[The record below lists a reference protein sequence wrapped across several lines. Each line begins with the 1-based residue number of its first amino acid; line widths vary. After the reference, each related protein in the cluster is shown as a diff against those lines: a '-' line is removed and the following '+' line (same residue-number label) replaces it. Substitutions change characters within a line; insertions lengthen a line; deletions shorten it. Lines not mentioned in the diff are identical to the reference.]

1 MSEPI
6 NIFPV
11 EPINNDAESTD
22 PEDRASWLLTD
33 RVDYLE
39 QVAGHLLEQNK
50 DMLGHLAELA
60 AAVKE
65 IFDGDY
71 EE

>member
-1 MSEPI
+1 MS
-6 NIFPV
+6 
-11 EPINNDAESTD
+11 EPINNDAESTA
-22 PEDRASWLLTD
+22 PEDRTSWLLTD

-39 QVAGHLLEQNK
+39 QVAGYLLEQNK
-50 DMLGHLAELA
+50 DMLGHLVELT

-65 IFDGDY
+65 LFDGAD

>member
-39 QVAGHLLEQNK
+39 QVAAHLLERNK
-50 DMLGHLAELA
+50 EMLEHLTELA

-65 IFDGDY
+65 IYGGVS